1 MLNIPRIYCI
11 FALGAF
17 LWRTNTSDSFSTI
30 IIVTMPNNLSA
41 GVINNPQPA
50 VTAAVAPD
58 NGSFT
63 TPEEDRMIDAAFQ
76 EVLDGYLASNHRKKV
91 EIIERAFRFAKA
103 AHSGIRRRSGEPYI
117 LHPIAV
123 AKIAS
128 QEIGLGSTSICAA
141 LLHDVV
147 EDTDYTVEDI
157 EQNFGKKIAQLVE
170 GLTKISGGI
179 FGDKASA
186 QAENFRKLLLT
197 MSEDIRVVLIKM
209 ADRLHNMRTLGSM
222 APNKQYKIAGETL
235 YIYAPLAH
243 RLGLFAIKTELENLS
258 FKYEHP
264 EVFDRITRQIADS
277 EEKRN
282 NIYTHFMTPIEERL
296 RAMGLTYEAKA
307 RVKSVYSI
315 WNKMETK
322 HIPFEE
328 VYDLYG
334 ARIIFECS
342 DPAREKEICWQIYS
356 AITDIYRLHPERT
369 RDWISTPKANGYR
382 ALHLTVMGPDGNWVE
397 VQIRSRRMD
406 EIAEKGFAAHWK
418 YKIGEGDEESELN
431 VWLHT
436 IKDILADTEPNALD
450 FLDTL
455 KLNLFSSEIVV
466 FTPKGE
472 LLTLPQDSTVLDVAF
487 SLHSEIGCHC
497 IAGKVNHKLVPLS
510 QKLKS
515 GDQVEVITS
524 QSQQPKAEWIEFL
537 ATAKG
542 KTHLRKALRA
552 LQLPAVQKG
561 RELFEKF
568 LSDNDIKDDN
578 VAITKVMGLYKAATR
593 DEFYAMLGN
602 EEIALNDYVIK
613 TLRKESSKTKRLLMK
628 LLKLGGKDDKEQQ
641 EEASEPSAARPKI
654 NTKETYML
662 RYDEKGEANFRFA
675 DCCSPIPGDDVLG
688 FIDDD
693 GSVVVHDLDCPH
705 ASVLK
710 ASFGPRIVSTRWDVT
725 AGEFPANIRIE
736 GIDRHGILH
745 ELISLISTHLSLNI
759 RSLNIRADKE
769 VFTCDLSLLVSDVT
783 AVGHLCKEVRKIPGV
798 QVATRVTGHQ
808 A

>member
-1 MLNIPRIYCI
+1 MSNS
-11 FALGAF
+11 
-17 LWRTNTSDSFSTI
+17 N
-30 IIVTMPNNLSA
+30 
-41 GVINNPQPA
+41 
-50 VTAAVAPD
+50 
-58 NGSFT
+58 FT
-63 TPEEDRMIDAAFQ
+63 TEAEDRMIEDAFRD
-76 EVLDGYLASNHRKKV
+76 VLDGYLKSNHRKKV
-91 EIIERAFRFAKA
+91 EIIERAFKFAKE
-103 AHSGIRRRSGEPYI
+103 AHKGIRRRSGEPYI

-157 EQNFGKKIAQLVE
+157 EQNFGHKIAQLVE

-264 EVFDRITRQIADS
+264 DAFNTISRKIEAS
-277 EEKRN
+277 EARRN
-282 NIYTHFMTPIEERL
+282 DIYNNFAAPVLERL
-296 RAMGLTYEAKA
+296 DRMGLKYTAKA

-328 VYDLYG
+328 VYDLYA
-334 ARIIFECS
+334 ARIVFDCD
-342 DPAREKEICWQIYS
+342 DPSQEKSICWQIYS
-356 AITDIYRLHPERT
+356 AITDIYRQHPDRT
-369 RDWISTPKANGYR
+369 RDWISNPKANGYQ
-382 ALHLTVMGPDGNWVE
+382 ALHLTVMGPDGNWIE

-418 YKIGEGDEESELN
+418 YKVGEGDEESELN
-431 VWLHT
+431 AWLHT
-436 IKDILADTEPNALD
+436 IKDILDDPEPNALD

-455 KLNLFSSEIVV
+455 KLNLFASEIVV

-472 LLTLPQDSTVLDVAF
+472 LITLPTDATVLDVAF
-487 SLHSEIGCHC
+487 HLHTQIGCHC

-510 QKLKS
+510 QKLNS
-515 GDQVEVITS
+515 GDQVEVLTS
-524 QSQQPKAEWIEFL
+524 QSQTPKPEWIDFL

-542 KTHLRKALRA
+542 KTRLRASLRK
-552 LQLPAVQKG
+552 LQQPAIAAGK
-561 RELFEKF
+561 EIFTKF
-568 LSDNDIKDDN
+568 LKENEITDDN
-578 VAITKVMGLYKAATR
+578 VAITKVMGLVKAENR
-593 DEFYAMLGN
+593 EDLFYRLGN
-602 EEIALNDYVIK
+602 QEIVLNDYVAK
-613 TLRKESSKTKRLLMK
+613 TLRKQSSTTKRLLAR
-628 LLKLGGKDDKEQQ
+628 LLGRNTEKEQ
-641 EEASEPSAARPKI
+641 EETGIAERPARPAI
-654 NTKETYML
+654 NTKETYVL
-662 RYDEKGEANFRFA
+662 KSDENGETNFKLA
-675 DCCSPIPGDDVLG
+675 GCCNPVPGDDVLG

-693 GSVVVHDLDCPH
+693 GEVVVHSLDCPR
-705 ASVLK
+705 AGALK
-710 ASFGPRIVSTRWDVT
+710 ASFGPRILSTRWEVT
-725 AGEFPANIRIE
+725 DTRFLATIHIE

-745 ELISLISTHLSLNI
+745 ELISLISTHLSLDI
-759 RSLNIRADKE
+759 RSLDIRTEKE
-769 VFTCDLSLLVSDVT
+769 VFQCDLSLLVTD
-783 AVGHLCKEVRKIPGV
+783 AAGINDLCAKVKKIPGV
-798 QVATRVTGHQ
+798 EKAARV
-808 A
+808 